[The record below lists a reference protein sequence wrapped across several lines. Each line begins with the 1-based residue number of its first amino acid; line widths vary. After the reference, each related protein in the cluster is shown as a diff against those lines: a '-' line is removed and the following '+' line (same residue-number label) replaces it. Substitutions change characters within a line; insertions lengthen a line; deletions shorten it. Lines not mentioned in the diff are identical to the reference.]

1 MVVIKKKW
9 FIKGVK
15 RREKKKKKS
24 MAVIRLCPEGEDEA
38 GVNGAAM
45 GGMVVLGLEVGLGTR
60 RVAGMA
66 VDSGAVVTGLAG
78 RNVEAVLGEG
88 RSSTVHVNGGHVPED
103 GVTSLGVLKLKHI
116 SLVLAGGKL
125 DGDTTAIGVGLPGF
139 SVGSAARREG
149 MHVANTIGNRPRV
162 DVGIHV
168 VDDGDTAAAVTS
180 DNGRLRESRG
190 EGSKGSSNESLGE
203 HHFD

>member
-1 MVVIKKKW
+1 MK
-9 FIKGVK
+9 
-15 RREKKKKKS
+15 EKKKS
-24 MAVIRLCPEGEDEA
+24 EVSWLCLRPEGEDEA
-38 GVNGAAM
+38 GVDGAAV

-60 RVAGMA
+60 SIAGMA

-78 RNVEAVLGEG
+78 RNVEAVLSEG
-88 RSSTVHVNGGHVPED
+88 GSRTVHVDAGHVPED
-103 GVTSLGVLKLKHI
+103 GVTTLGVLKLKHI

-190 EGSKGSSNESLGE
+190 EGSKSSSNESLGE